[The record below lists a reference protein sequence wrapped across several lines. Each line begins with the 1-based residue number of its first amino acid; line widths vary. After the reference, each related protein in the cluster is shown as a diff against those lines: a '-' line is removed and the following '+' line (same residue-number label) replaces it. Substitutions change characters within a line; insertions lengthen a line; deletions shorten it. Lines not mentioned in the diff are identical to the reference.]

1 MATAEY
7 GSLPFDAAIAYFRKK
22 IDLTSER
29 WTDIWRQQND
39 VAFTVAGAMK
49 TDLLADMRAAVDAAI
64 ANGKSLTWF
73 KSQFKDI
80 VKRYGWEHTGDAAWR
95 ANVIYGT
102 NMRQAYNAGRY
113 QQLQQ
118 FEFWRY
124 KHGDSLYPR
133 LDHLKHDNLVLPKS
147 SPFWQVWF
155 PQNGWGCKCKV
166 FGETAASV
174 KRKGLTVSA
183 EPEMKYRDWVDK
195 KTGEV
200 QQVPVGIDPG
210 FDYAPGTSS
219 PVDRVKA
226 QVAAK
231 AKLAERLPD
240 RMVPS
245 AFSTVKGVTADGI
258 DALLTKLE
266 PPQLEALNGFMKT
279 KATKTIV
286 VKQTEMSRGKK
297 SAALAKPIAE
307 YLGVDEYYAQLKFT
321 SRSPARVGGFTA
333 MSWEHIVVKAKA
345 NDKLSTVDM
354 AKVKQVASEVI
365 QDAAANKGPHIFG
378 LADNPYKRHWTVG
391 SLIEQRLGDNAR
403 FISVWL
409 HELGHQVHYYAGA
422 PDYPANASWVTYYA
436 ATNKYESFA
445 EAFTAWMLA
454 PEALKQWQ
462 PELYS
467 YLEKQIEKATKARSK
482 TR

>member
-22 IDLTSER
+22 VNLPSER
-29 WTDIWRQQND
+29 WTDIWRQQHD

-49 TDLLADMRAAVDAAI
+49 TDLLADMRGAVDAAI

-73 KSQFKDI
+73 KSQFKDM
-80 VKRYGWEHTGDAAWR
+80 VKRHGWDHTGEAAWR

-102 NMRQAYNAGRY
+102 NMRQSYNAGRY

-124 KHGDSLYPR
+124 KHGDSQYPR
-133 LDHLKHDNLVLPKS
+133 LNHLSKDGLVLPKA

-183 EPEMKYRDWVDK
+183 EPDIEYRDWVDK

-210 FDYAPGTSS
+210 FDYAPGSTSQ
-219 PVDRVKA
+219 VTKVKA

-231 AKLAERLPD
+231 PKLAERLPE
-240 RMVPS
+240 RIVPS
-245 AFSTVKGVTADGI
+245 AFSTIKGVTAEGI
-258 DALLTKLE
+258 DGLLVKLDA
-266 PPQLEALNGFMKT
+266 PQLTALNDFMKA
-279 KATKTIV
+279 KATKTIF

-297 SAALAKPIAE
+297 SAALAAPIAE
-307 YLGVDEYYAQLKFT
+307 YLGVDEFYAQMKFT

-345 NDKLSTVDM
+345 NDSLSKVDM
-354 AKVKQVASEVI
+354 LKVREVASEVI
-365 QDAAANKGPHIFG
+365 QDAAGNKGPHIFG
-378 LADNPYKRHWTVG
+378 TTDNPLKRHWTV
-391 SLIEQRLGDNAR
+391 SELVEKRLGESAR
-403 FISVWL
+403 LISTWL

-422 PDYPANASWVTYYA
+422 PDYPAGASWVTYYA

-454 PEALKQWQ
+454 PKALKQWQ
-462 PELYS
+462 PELYEH
-467 YLEKQIEKATKARSK
+467 LEQQIQKATKARSK